1 MKRQI
6 HKKKLVLFGM
16 AVLSALSLLWYV
28 PLQTYAAAGSGD
40 ELIPSGGTIPQERL
54 QPRLVDQADLL
65 TDTQEDS
72 LQKELDDIS
81 NKLDFDVAIVT
92 VDSTGSRTPQAF
104 ADDYY
109 DYNGF
114 GMGGNADGVLL
125 LVSMAERDWHIS
137 TAGFGITAFTDAG
150 LDYMSDIFVPYMRDG
165 DYMKAF
171 ETYADLCDQ
180 FVTQAKNGRAYDNGN
195 MPKAPFNL
203 AKYGGIALIGGIVI
217 ALLIVETMRRSLKS
231 VRPQRSAG
239 NYIKNGSMNITDS
252 EDRFLYANVSKRA
265 RPKSSSGSSAHRSS
279 SGRSHGGRGGKF

>member
-6 HKKKLVLFGM
+6 HKKKLALWGI
-16 AVLSALSLLWYV
+16 AVLSALSLIWYA
-28 PLQTYAAAGSGD
+28 PLQTYATVGCGE

-65 TDTQEDS
+65 TDTQETS
-72 LQKELDDIS
+72 LQQELDNIS
-81 NKLDFDVAIVT
+81 EKLNFDVAIVT

-114 GMGGNADGVLL
+114 GMGTNADGVLL

-150 LDYMSDIFVPYMRDG
+150 LDYMSDIFVPYMSDG

-171 ETYADLCDQ
+171 ETYADLCEQ

-195 MPKAPFNL
+195 MPKVPFNL
-203 AKYGGIALIGGIVI
+203 VKYAGIALIGGVVI
-217 ALLIVETMRRSLKS
+217 ALLIVEVMRRSLQS

-239 NYIKNGSMNITDS
+239 NYIKNGSMHITDS

-265 RPKSSSGSSAHRSS
+265 RPKSSSGSSSHRSS

>member
-1 MKRQI
+1 
-6 HKKKLVLFGM
+6 M
-16 AVLSALSLLWYV
+16 AVLSALSLFCSA

-65 TDTQEDS
+65 TDTQENS

-81 NKLDFDVAIVT
+81 EKLDFDVAIVT

-114 GMGGNADGVLL
+114 GMGANADGVLL

-137 TAGFGITAFTDAG
+137 TAGFGIAAFTDAG
-150 LDYMSDIFVPYMRDG
+150 LDYISDIFVPYMSDG

-195 MPKAPFNL
+195 MPKAPFDL
-203 AKYGGIALIGGIVI
+203 VKYGGIALIGGGII
-217 ALLIVETMRRSLKS
+217 ALLIVEVMRRSLQS

-239 NYIKNGSMNITDS
+239 NYIKNGSMHITAS

-265 RPKSSSGSSAHRSS
+265 RPKSSGSSTHRSS

>member
-1 MKRQI
+1 
-6 HKKKLVLFGM
+6 M

-28 PLQTYAAAGSGD
+28 PLQTYAAAGSGE

-114 GMGGNADGVLL
+114 GMGGECRW
-125 LVSMAERDWHIS
+125 S
-137 TAGFGITAFTDAG
+137 
-150 LDYMSDIFVPYMRDG
+150 
-165 DYMKAF
+165 
-171 ETYADLCDQ
+171 
-180 FVTQAKNGRAYDNGN
+180 
-195 MPKAPFNL
+195 AP
-203 AKYGGIALIGGIVI
+203 
-217 ALLIVETMRRSLKS
+217 
-231 VRPQRSAG
+231 
-239 NYIKNGSMNITDS
+239 
-252 EDRFLYANVSKRA
+252 A
-265 RPKSSSGSSAHRSS
+265 RE
-279 SGRSHGGRGGKF
+279 HG